1 MTAFQKLC
9 KLLLF
14 ILNYAPERYQDR
26 RGMVEMDRFT
36 RALEGRKEEVIER
49 QSVESAATMKLPV
62 TVDKCTLNSY
72 LLNHIKSF
80 T

>member
-1 MTAFQKLC
+1 
-9 KLLLF
+9 
-14 ILNYAPERYQDR
+14 
-26 RGMVEMDRFT
+26 MVEMDRFT
-36 RALEGRKEEVIER
+36 HALQGTKEEVIER